1 MEVLCFVSAK
11 TYIILYSWHTACFG
25 CAKIYHTMKKLILFS
40 LLYLIGLGLTAQNN
54 NLILFSENGERF
66 QAVLNGVKM
75 NEAPET
81 NVRIEDLNAP
91 QYKLKVIFEDKNL
104 GVMDKNVYFNTMGSE
119 LTLSIKQNKKGEYVL
134 RMVSEVP
141 VAQAPPA
148 PSNYTIIHYD
158 PNPQP
163 VVSTGVTVVEQTT
176 TTTTT
181 GTGTPTS
188 SENVNMNV
196 NMGGFGMNV
205 NVNVNESG
213 YNENVNMSTTTT
225 TTTTTTSSGSM
236 NSNVVVAGNPQ
247 PATTQVV
254 YVEGYNGAVG
264 CPIPM
269 SQGDYNSAQNS
280 IKSKS
285 FEDSK
290 LTIAKQIINSNCL
303 TSAQVRGLL
312 DLFTFEDTK
321 LDFAKYAYHRTYDL
335 NNYYKVNDAFEFESS
350 IEELDAYIAAQR

>member
-1 MEVLCFVSAK
+1 
-11 TYIILYSWHTACFG
+11 
-25 CAKIYHTMKKLILFS
+25 MKKLILFS
-40 LLYLIGLGLTAQNN
+40 LLYVIGLGMMAQTN
-54 NLILFSENGERF
+54 NLILFAENGERF

-81 NVRIEDLNAP
+81 KVRIEDLNAP

-148 PSNYTIIHYD
+148 PSNYTVIHYD

-163 VVSTGVTVVEQTT
+163 VMTTGVTVVEQTT

-181 GTGTPTS
+181 GTPAATG
-188 SENVNMNV
+188 ENVNMNV

-205 NVNVNESG
+205 NVNVNEGG
-213 YNENVNMSTTTT
+213 YNENVSMSSTTTT
-225 TTTTTTSSGSM
+225 TTTTTTSGGV
-236 NSNVVVAGNPQ
+236 NTNVAMTGTPPPTQ
-247 PATTQVV
+247 TQVV
-254 YVEGYNGAVG
+254 YVEGYNGAIG
-264 CPIPM
+264 CPMPM
-269 SQGDYNSAQNS
+269 SQGDYNSAQSS
-280 IKSKS
+280 IQSKS

-350 IEELDAYIAAQR
+350 IDELDAYIAAQR

>member
-1 MEVLCFVSAK
+1 
-11 TYIILYSWHTACFG
+11 
-25 CAKIYHTMKKLILFS
+25 MKKHIIFS
-40 LLYLIGLGLTAQNN
+40 LLYLIGLGAFAQNN
-54 NLILFSENGERF
+54 NLILFTENGERF
-66 QAVLNGVKM
+66 HAVVNGVRM

-81 NVRIEDLNAP
+81 NVRIEDLNAS
-91 QYKLKVIFEDKNL
+91 QYKLKIVFEDKNL
-104 GVMDKNVYFNTMGSE
+104 GVMDKNVYFQTMGSE
-119 LTLSIKQNKKGEYVL
+119 VTLSIKQNKKGEYVL
-134 RMVSEVP
+134 RMISEVP

-148 PSNYTIIHYD
+148 PSNYTVIHYD

-163 VVSTGVTVVEQTT
+163 VMTTGVTVVEQTT

-181 GTGTPTS
+181 GTPTTTG
-188 SENVNMNV
+188 ENVNMNV

-205 NVNVNESG
+205 NVNVNEGG

-225 TTTTTTSSGSM
+225 TTTTTTTGGVSTNVNMTGTPPP
-236 NSNVVVAGNPQ
+236 SNTQ
-247 PATTQVV
+247 TQVV

-264 CPIPM
+264 CPVPM
-269 SQGDYNSAQNS
+269 SQSDYNSAQNS

-285 FEDSK
+285 FEDSR

-321 LDFAKYAYHRTYDL
+321 LDFAKYAYTRTYDL

-350 IEELDAYIAAQR
+350 IDELDAYIGSQR